1 MKGRAACY
9 CAHVMGFGASTLVPG
24 LSVRSLRERWSGTVD
39 IDWDERLVRVARS
52 GGVRSDMTTDAPGPE
67 SLSVALDRV
76 ENAVT
81 KHPSLGIGT
90 EHSIS
95 TVTRGL
101 RCTSEEGAFR
111 FETDLPE
118 TMGGEG
124 SGPSPGVLGR
134 AALGSCLAMG
144 YQMRAA
150 RLGVDLATVS
160 VEIEADFDVVGMLS
174 MEAAARPGYSE
185 VRYHVS
191 VESSAPEAD
200 ILRVL
205 DEGDMLSPYRDVFS
219 AETPM
224 KRTVSIQSPTA

>member
-1 MKGRAACY
+1 VYGENM
-9 CAHVMGFGASTLVPG
+9 S
-24 LSVRSLRERWSGTVD
+24 SE
-39 IDWDERLVRVARS
+39 
-52 GGVRSDMTTDAPGPE
+52 APSSE
-67 SLSVALDRV
+67 SLSVALNRI

-90 EHSIS
+90 ERSIS
-95 TVTRGL
+95 TVTGRL

-134 AALGSCLAMG
+134 AALGSCLAMS

-174 MEAAARPGYSE
+174 MAAAVRPGYSE
-185 VRYHVS
+185 VRYHVR

-205 DEGDMLSPYRDVFS
+205 DEGDILSPYRDVFS

>member
-1 MKGRAACY
+1 
-9 CAHVMGFGASTLVPG
+9 MGYGENVST
-24 LSVRSLRERWSGTVD
+24 E
-39 IDWDERLVRVARS
+39 
-52 GGVRSDMTTDAPGPE
+52 APSPE
-67 SLSVALDRV
+67 SLSVALDRI

-90 EHSIS
+90 ERSIS
-95 TVTRGL
+95 TVTGGL

-150 RLGVDLATVS
+150 RLGVDLASVS

-185 VRYHVS
+185 VRYHVR

-205 DEGDMLSPYRDVFS
+205 DEGDILSPYRDVFS

>member
-1 MKGRAACY
+1 MVY
-9 CAHVMGFGASTLVPG
+9 VENVST
-24 LSVRSLRERWSGTVD
+24 E
-39 IDWDERLVRVARS
+39 AR
-52 GGVRSDMTTDAPGPE
+52 GPE
-67 SLSVALDRV
+67 SLSVALDRI
-76 ENAVT
+76 ENALT

-90 EHSIS
+90 ERSIS
-95 TVTRGL
+95 TVTGGL
-101 RCTSEEGAFR
+101 RCTTEEGVFR

-118 TMGGEG
+118 TMGGES

-150 RLGVDLATVS
+150 RLGVDLASVS

-174 MEAAARPGYSE
+174 MEAAVRPGYSE
-185 VRYHVS
+185 VRYHVR

-205 DEGDMLSPYRDVFS
+205 DEGDILSPYRDVFS